1 MHTEEFDTFDFKL
14 LDALQRDA
22 SRTNAELGAVVGLSG
37 SQISRR
43 RERLEASGAIRGYRA
58 ELDTEKLGFAVTVY
72 IHVTLAAHSAGNAE
86 LLRKLIIATPE
97 IQQAHAMT
105 GETDYLLRVS
115 IRGLGELSA
124 FVNNTLLA
132 HKAVAR
138 VRSEIVLE
146 TIKDQQLLNL

>member
-1 MHTEEFDTFDFKL
+1 MELDGFDFKL

-22 SRTNAELGAVVGLSG
+22 SSTNAELGAVVGLSA

-43 RERLEASGAIRGYRA
+43 RERLERDGVIDRYQADLNAA
-58 ELDTEKLGFAVTVY
+58 KLGFAVTVF

-86 LLRKLIIATPE
+86 LLRKLIVDTAE

-105 GETDYLLRVS
+105 GETDYLLRVA
-115 IRGLGELSA
+115 IRGLGELSV
-124 FVNNTLLA
+124 FVNETLLA
-132 HKAVAR
+132 HPAVAR

-146 TIKDQQLLNL
+146 TIKDGRLLAL

>member
-1 MHTEEFDTFDFKL
+1 MNLDTFDFKL
-14 LDALQRDA
+14 LAALQKDA
-22 SRTNAELGAVVGLSG
+22 ARSNAVLGSLVGLSA

-43 RERLEASGAIRGYRA
+43 RERLEAAGIIRGYHA
-58 ELDTEKLGFAVTVY
+58 SLDAAALGFAVTVFV
-72 IHVTLAAHSAGNAE
+72 HVTLAAHSAGNSE

-97 IQQAHAMT
+97 IQEAHAMT

-115 IRGLGELSA
+115 IKGLADLSA
-124 FVNNTLLA
+124 FVNDRLLP

-146 TIKDQQLLNL
+146 TIKDQRLLDLG